1 MKPEQQAALRE
12 PFPKSAIGKLPKG
25 GQQLDYVGHAAVTD
39 RLLAVDPTWTWEPV
53 AFDAAGLPQ
62 YDPKGGLWIRLTV
75 AGVTRLGYGDGPDPK
90 QRIGDAIRNAA
101 MRFGVA
107 LDLWSKE
114 EVSNTTRPTS
124 APAAVDTATG
134 ELPPDPLAEPTTAAD
149 RERAQR
155 TLREPSAAQPTEAA
169 FKALQ
174 ATLAQYAKAEGI
186 DRAEVLRRVS
196 NTVDR
201 AVESTKD
208 LTAAEVSLLL
218 NKMPKRGA
226 A

>member
-12 PFPKSAIGKLPKG
+12 PFPRSAVGKLPKG

-39 RLLAVDPTWTWEPV
+39 RLLAVDPAWTWEPV
-53 AFDAAGLPQ
+53 ALDAMGLPA
-62 YDPKGGLWIRLTV
+62 YDQKGGLWIRLTV
-75 AGVTRLGYGDGPDPK
+75 GGVTRLGYGDGPDPK

-124 APAAVDTATG
+124 PRLVDTETG
-134 ELPPDPLAEPTTAAD
+134 ELPPDPLADAPSPAERVKAGRTLHEPTA
-149 RERAQR
+149 
-155 TLREPSAAQPTEAA
+155 PPTEAA

-196 NTVDR
+196 NSVDR
-201 AVESTKD
+201 AIESTKD

-218 NKMPKRGA
+218 NRMPRKA
-226 A
+226 ATA